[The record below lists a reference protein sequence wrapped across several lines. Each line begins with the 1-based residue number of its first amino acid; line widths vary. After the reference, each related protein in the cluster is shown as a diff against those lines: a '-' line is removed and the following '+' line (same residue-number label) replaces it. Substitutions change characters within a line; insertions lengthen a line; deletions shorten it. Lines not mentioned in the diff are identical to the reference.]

1 MLEQLYAGGDNLILT
16 FLLIT
21 LAMGGSAAYQS
32 GKAIAQTWRPFWHV
46 PGYMLVLALGVRF
59 FHFALFAEPL
69 VSFRSYL
76 VDFALTLLFASL
88 GFRLVRARQMALQ
101 YDWLFQRASPLGW
114 RRIRSASSP

>member
-1 MLEQLYAGGDNLILT
+1 MLEQLYEGGDNLILT

-32 GKAIAQTWRPFWHV
+32 GKAIAQTWRPYWHV

-69 VSFRSYL
+69 VSLRSYV
-76 VDFALTLLFASL
+76 VDFAITLLFASL

-101 YDWLFQRASPLGW
+101 YGW
-114 RRIRSASSP
+114 